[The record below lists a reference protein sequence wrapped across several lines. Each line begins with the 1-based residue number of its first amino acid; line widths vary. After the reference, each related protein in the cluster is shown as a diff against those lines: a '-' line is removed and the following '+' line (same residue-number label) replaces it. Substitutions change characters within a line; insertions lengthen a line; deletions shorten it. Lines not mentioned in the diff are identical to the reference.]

1 MISSLEDLPDELL
14 LDIFTYLSPI
24 DLFTS
29 FAYLNYRF
37 DSILC
42 DQSAQLAIEITNNNH
57 YTEIDYFANYFTH
70 LYISN
75 DLIDIRHFNN
85 IRSLTLGPSPRPTDE
100 LLYQLIDQPAKYFP
114 YLTQLTVYTPLSTWY
129 SPPAVRLWT
138 QLFTNQFSSR
148 LKRCSLPGRIF
159 AIPTT
164 CFYCH
169 SLRGLSIGGCS
180 LRDLPALL
188 SALPNLTYLSTDVW
202 GITNTLNVSSYQHLN
217 LTHLRIEFNQQTIV
231 IEEIRCLLS
240 YVPFLTHFTVEGLRK
255 HEIFNIES
263 WYDVLINQLEYI
275 KNFSCR
281 IRLSDTIENQKLDI
295 NSIREYHSLF
305 SQMILYRQNDSLFI
319 SNE

>member
-1 MISSLEDLPDELL
+1 MISSIEDLPDELL
-14 LDIFTYLSPI
+14 LDIFSYLSPI
-24 DLFTS
+24 DLFIS

-42 DQSAQLAIEITNNNH
+42 DQSVQLAIQITNNNH
-57 YTEIDYFANYFTH
+57 YTEIDYFTNYFTH

-75 DLIDIRHFNN
+75 EQIDIRQFNN

-100 LLYQLIDQPAKYFP
+100 LLYQLTDQPLKYFP
-114 YLTQLTVYTPLSTWY
+114 YLTQLTVYPPLSTWY
-129 SPPAVRLWT
+129 SPPAIRLWT
-138 QLFTNQFSSR
+138 QLFTNRFSSR
-148 LKRCSLPGRIF
+148 LERCSLPERIF

-169 SLRGLSIGGCS
+169 SLRGLLIGGCS

-188 SALPNLTYLSTDVW
+188 SAVPNLKFLSTDLW
-202 GITNTLNVSSYQHLN
+202 GITDILNVSSYQHSN
-217 LTHLRIEFNQQTIV
+217 LSHLHIEFNQQTIL

-240 YVPFLTHFTVEGLRK
+240 YVPYLTNFTVEGRRK

-263 WYDVLINQLEYI
+263 WYDVLINQLEYL
-275 KNFSCR
+275 KKFSCT

-295 NSIREYHSLF
+295 NYIREYHSLF
-305 SQMILYRQNDSLFI
+305 SQMKLYRRNDSLFI